1 MSAVEVQYY
10 AVLREQAG
18 VSAERVTTAAPTVA
32 ALYEELRAARGLTL
46 GRAQLK
52 VAIDGEF
59 ADWNAPLKEGARIV
73 FIPPVAGG

>member
-1 MSAVEVQYY
+1 MSTVEVQYY

-18 VSAERVTTAAPTVA
+18 LSSERVTTVAPTVA
-32 ALYEELRAARGLTL
+32 ALYEELRARHGLSL

-59 ADWNAPLKEGARIV
+59 ADWGAALLEGSRVV